1 MIGASGSGKTT
12 LINILCGLASH
23 KEGEILIEGSS
34 LTNERRKK
42 LDFCLQTETMIH
54 NLTVIEHFRFISSLK
69 NTPPEHVEKEI
80 EELLKLLG
88 ITNVARLVS

>member
-1 MIGASGSGKTT
+1 MIGASGSGKST
-12 LINILCGLASH
+12 LIKILCGLVAH

-34 LTNERRKK
+34 LTNDRRKK

-54 NLTVIEHFRFISSLK
+54 NLTVIEHLRFISALK
-69 NTPPEHVEKEI
+69 NTPPENVEKEI

-88 ITNVARLVS
+88 LTIVARLVS